1 MPVPSKVAFV
11 KYKHKRDAAVSLHL
25 TNSILV
31 DKCIQVV
38 PWRNGKKLVQKW
50 YETECLDEMPSEA
63 VALQQLFPG
72 KGYGQN
78 AQNKPTL
85 EILLK
90 KEGFE
95 AAPVSSFIRPSL
107 QRFFR
112 LFRHQL
118 TSKFENRFKGR
129 SMFAGLIPQRPP
141 TKAYS
146 CFLKSVAKSSTV
158 LSLEKV
164 ILLKNAT

>member
-1 MPVPSKVAFV
+1 
-11 KYKHKRDAAVSLHL
+11 
-25 TNSILV
+25 
-31 DKCIQVV
+31 
-38 PWRNGKKLVQKW
+38 
-50 YETECLDEMPSEA
+50 MPSEA

-95 AAPVSSFIRPSL
+95 AAPVKSVMSFQSVKS
-107 QRFFR
+107 FR
-112 LFRHQL
+112 LFRLQL

-129 SMFAGLIPQRPP
+129 SMFVGSIPRKQR
-141 TKAYS
+141 TKACS
-146 CFLKSVAKSSTV
+146 CFLKSVAKSNTV